1 MKNIS
6 TEHRIFRLDTNEL
19 SITILLHVKI
29 CKKFKSIKS
38 SFFFF
43 VEKVEIK
50 YVQRRII
57 RLIFFFVSSKQF
69 YIFLKIC

>member
-43 VEKVEIK
+43 FEKVEIK
-50 YVQRRII
+50 QRRII
-57 RLIFFFVSSKQF
+57 RLIFFFVSNR
-69 YIFLKIC
+69 

>member
-43 VEKVEIK
+43 FFEKVEIK
-50 YVQRRII
+50 QRRII
-57 RLIFFFVSSKQF
+57 RLIFFFVSSRQF